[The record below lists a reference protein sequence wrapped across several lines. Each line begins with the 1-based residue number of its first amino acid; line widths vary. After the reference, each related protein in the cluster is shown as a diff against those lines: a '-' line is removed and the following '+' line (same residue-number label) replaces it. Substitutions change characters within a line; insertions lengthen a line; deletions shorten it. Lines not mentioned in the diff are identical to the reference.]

1 MQVMMMREQRA
12 KQFLPFDAMKGLS
25 EALRAREDKHS
36 RVEKHEIFEE
46 DLELISAALNR
57 VEKGSMVFL
66 RYYSG
71 FHEREMEGIVSEIN
85 RPLQFLKLNEEKIL
99 FDDLYEIRVIG

>member
-1 MQVMMMREQRA
+1 MQVIMMREQHA

-46 DLELISAALNR
+46 DLELISVALNR
-57 VEKGSMVFL
+57 VEKGSKVFL
-66 RYYSG
+66 RYYSR
-71 FHEREMEGIVSEIN
+71 FHEREMKGIVSEIN
-85 RPLQFLKLNEEKIL
+85 RPLQFLK
-99 FDDLYEIRVIG
+99 V